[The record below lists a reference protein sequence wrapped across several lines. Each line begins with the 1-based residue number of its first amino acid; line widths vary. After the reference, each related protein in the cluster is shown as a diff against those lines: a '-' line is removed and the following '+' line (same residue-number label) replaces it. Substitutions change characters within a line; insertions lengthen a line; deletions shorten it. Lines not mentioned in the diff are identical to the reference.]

1 MGNQEPTDHD
11 RLFKELISTF
21 FLEFLE
27 LFFPQVL
34 DYMEPE
40 SVTFQDKE
48 VFTDVTIGERY
59 ETDLLA
65 QVQFREE
72 DSYFLIHLENQAS
85 SQSNFNKRMFRYFAR
100 LHEKFD
106 LPIYPIVIFSYD
118 QPQKQAIN
126 YYQVE
131 FPDLQVLQFN
141 YRVIQLNRLNWRNF
155 LNQANPVACA
165 LMAKMNIAP
174 TERPR
179 VKLECLRLLATLRL
193 DPARMQLISGFVDTY
208 LRLSASE
215 LEIFNQEF
223 EQIESTAVKE
233 GIMEITTS
241 WKEEGKQEL
250 MLSLLNRRLGELSSQ
265 TQAQIMSLNSSQLE
279 ELGVAMFN
287 LENEDDL
294 NSWLANSP
302 TNN

>member
-1 MGNQEPTDHD
+1 M
-11 RLFKELISTF
+11 
-21 FLEFLE
+21 
-27 LFFPQVL
+27 
-34 DYMEPE
+34 
-40 SVTFQDKE
+40 
-48 VFTDVTIGERY
+48 
-59 ETDLLA
+59 
-65 QVQFREE
+65 
-72 DSYFLIHLENQAS
+72 
-85 SQSNFNKRMFRYFAR
+85 
-100 LHEKFD
+100 
-106 LPIYPIVIFSYD
+106 
-118 QPQKQAIN
+118 
-126 YYQVE
+126 
-131 FPDLQVLQFN
+131 
-141 YRVIQLNRLNWRNF
+141 IQLNRLNWRDF

-208 LRLSASE
+208 LRLSISE
-215 LEIFNQEF
+215 LEVFNQEF
-223 EQIESTAVKE
+223 EQIESIAVKE

-241 WKEEGKQEL
+241 WKEEGKEKGKQEL
-250 MLSLLNRRLGELSSQ
+250 ILHLLNHRLGELSSE
-265 TQAQIMSLNSSQLE
+265 TQAEIMSLNSSQLE